1 MIWEL
6 PPAVSTA
13 HLATSFAFFALLAD
27 FVADFED
34 DHLTFE
40 RIHAMP
46 KPAQPGGVPIWVSGR
61 INAPVL
67 RRLARFGSGWIPWGD
82 DAADPLPGVARIREA
97 LSAAGRPDMVEVQG
111 SLPMARNGDGKID
124 LDETMAAV
132 PPLVDAGITDFKAFV
147 RLGGGHDQT
156 VEELAPLVTAFRQA
170 VGRG

>member
-1 MIWEL
+1 MTFI
-6 PPAVSTA
+6 
-13 HLATSFAFFALLAD
+13 LASFATEFATALD
-27 FVADFED
+27 GVGRFIGD
-34 DHLTFE
+34 
-40 RIHAMP
+40 
-46 KPAQPGGVPIWVSGR
+46 GGVFMLCLVALSLLSVSV
-61 INAPVL
+61 IVYKALTL
-67 RRLARFGSGWIPWGD
+67 RERNVVPEEAQ
-82 DAADPLPGVARIREA
+82 EA
-97 LSAAGRPDMVEVQG
+97 LSAAGRPDMVQVQG